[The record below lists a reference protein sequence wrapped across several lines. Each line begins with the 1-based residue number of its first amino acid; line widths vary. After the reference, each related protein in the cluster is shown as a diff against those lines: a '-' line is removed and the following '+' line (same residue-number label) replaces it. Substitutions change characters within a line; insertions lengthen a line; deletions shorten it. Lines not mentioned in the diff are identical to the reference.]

1 MVPNQQKQYMTCQS
15 TMSNYAKNNDLNE
28 GRMNPHSSIQT
39 QMLPQGGANGSDPF
53 YVNMIDDHKSN
64 T

>member
-1 MVPNQQKQYMTCQS
+1 MTCQS